1 MALIEVSAVNKQ
13 YGQGETTVHALRQ
26 AELKVQP
33 GEFVAVIGP
42 SGSGKSTL
50 LHLIGGVDRPTSGQ
64 IRVGYQSLETM
75 SEKQLSLYRR
85 RRVGFVFQFYN
96 LVPVLTVE
104 ENIVLP
110 LMLDGLRPDRTW
122 LGELL
127 ARLGLDDRRNSLPNQ
142 LSGGQQQRT
151 AIARA
156 LIHRPAIV
164 LADEPTGN
172 LDSSNSREIM
182 TLLRDAVRRLQ
193 QTLIIIT
200 HDMTIASQADRVVLI
215 EDGRLSEQV
224 RLPAEPGAN
233 REVMHTQAQSAPERL
248 GGMAPCS
255 H

>member
-1 MALIEVSAVNKQ
+1 MTLIDVCQVNKQ
-13 YGQGETTVHALRQ
+13 YGQGETAVHALRQ

-64 IRVGYQSLETM
+64 IRVGDQSLETM

-122 LGELL
+122 LSELL
-127 ARLGLDDRRNSLPNQ
+127 ERLGLDNRRNSLPNQ

-193 QTLIIIT
+193 QTLIVIT
-200 HDMTIASQADRVVLI
+200 HDMTIASQSDRVVLI
-215 EDGRLSEQV
+215 EDGRLCEQT
-224 RLPAEPGAN
+224 RLPADPGAS
-233 REVMHTQAQSAPERL
+233 RVVMHPQGQSDPDRL